1 MNCKQMVKRHKQKQ
15 QLCNRVVTTLAL
27 VSTLAISTLSITGC
41 DYMEG
46 LTKAVE
52 EPPEISQPHLKVVK
66 VADDFKAVQQAS
78 IYVPIYSAIYYE
90 DRRRTIDLAATL
102 SVRNTDMKNS
112 IILRSV
118 DYYSTDGKLVK
129 KYLTAPVELGAMST
143 ADFIVARTD
152 ASGGAG
158 ANFIVD
164 WLASKKVSTP
174 IAEAVMVSTGSSQSI
189 SFVSRGETVV
199 QPVVQPLVQPLIQS
213 VIQTEQAIKD

>member
-1 MNCKQMVKRHKQKQ
+1 MQMHRRLPTQRTYLGRSLGIVA
-15 QLCNRVVTTLAL
+15 LA
-27 VSTLAISTLSITGC
+27 STVFAISGC
-41 DYMEG
+41 DYIEG
-46 LTKAVE
+46 LTKPAE
-52 EPPEISQPHLKVVK
+52 EAPEVSQPHLKVVK
-66 VADDFKAVQQAS
+66 IADDFKAVQQAS

-90 DRRRTIDLAATL
+90 DRRRTLELAATL

-129 KYLTAPVELGAMST
+129 KYLTSPVELGPMST

-152 ASGGAG
+152 VSGGAG

-164 WLASKKVSTP
+164 WLASKAVSAP

-189 SFVSRGETVV
+189 SFVSRGETVT
-199 QPVVQPLVQPLIQS
+199 QP
-213 VIQTEQAIKD
+213 

>member
-1 MNCKQMVKRHKQKQ
+1 MICKQMVQRISQKQ
-15 QLCNRVVTTLAL
+15 LVCQRVVSTLAVVSL
-27 VSTLAISTLSITGC
+27 ALSTLAISGC

-129 KYLTAPVELGAMST
+129 KYLTAPVELGPMST

-152 ASGGAG
+152 VSGGAG

-189 SFVSRGETVV
+189 SFVSRGETVL
-199 QPVVQPLVQPLIQS
+199 QPAIEP
-213 VIQTEQAIKD
+213 EQAIKGP

>member
-1 MNCKQMVKRHKQKQ
+1 MICGLLNDFIAPVLVEFMQIFNRIFRQQICFGGTLKILVIASMVF
-15 QLCNRVVTTLAL
+15 VTA
-27 VSTLAISTLSITGC
+27 GC
-41 DYMEG
+41 DYIEG
-46 LTKAVE
+46 LTKPAVE
-52 EPPEISQPHLKVVK
+52 EAPEVSQPHLKVVK
-66 VADDFKAVQQAS
+66 IADDFKAVQQAS

-102 SVRNTDMKNS
+102 SVRNTDLKNS

-129 KYLTAPVELGAMST
+129 KYLTSPVEVGPMST

-152 ASGGAG
+152 VSGGAG

-164 WLASKKVSTP
+164 WLASKAVSAP

-189 SFVSRGETVV
+189 SFVSRGETVK
-199 QPVVQPLVQPLIQS
+199 QP
-213 VIQTEQAIKD
+213 

>member
-1 MNCKQMVKRHKQKQ
+1 MHIFKRMIRQH
-15 QLCNRVVTTLAL
+15 NSFGTARSVGVLA
-27 VSTLAISTLSITGC
+27 SMIFAITGC
-41 DYMEG
+41 DYIEG
-46 LTKAVE
+46 LTKPAAE
-52 EPPEISQPHLKVVK
+52 EAPEVSQPHLKVVK
-66 VADDFKAVQQAS
+66 IADDFKAVHKAT

-129 KYLTAPVELGAMST
+129 KYLTAPVELGPMST

-152 ASGGAG
+152 VSGGAG
-158 ANFIVD
+158 ANFMVD
-164 WLASKKVSTP
+164 WLANKAVSAP

-189 SFVSRGETVV
+189 SFVSRGETIA
-199 QPVVQPLVQPLIQS
+199 QQQ
-213 VIQTEQAIKD
+213 

>member
-1 MNCKQMVKRHKQKQ
+1 MVKQRKIKPQVSNSGI
-15 QLCNRVVTTLAL
+15 LLAAIAIA
-27 VSTLAISTLSITGC
+27 STVLSISGC

-52 EPPEISQPHLKVVK
+52 EAPEVSQPHLKIVK
-66 VADDFKAVQQAS
+66 IADDFKAVQQAR

-118 DYYSTDGKLVK
+118 DYYSTDGKMVK
-129 KYLTAPVELGAMST
+129 NYLTAPVELGPMST

-152 ASGGAG
+152 VSGGAG

-164 WLASKKVSTP
+164 WLASTAVSLP

-189 SFVSRGETVV
+189 SFVSRGETVK
-199 QPVVQPLVQPLIQS
+199 QP
-213 VIQTEQAIKD
+213 

>member
-1 MNCKQMVKRHKQKQ
+1 MHIFKRMIRQ
-15 QLCNRVVTTLAL
+15 QNSFGTALSLGVLA
-27 VSTLAISTLSITGC
+27 SIVFAVTGC
-41 DYMEG
+41 DYIEG
-46 LTKAVE
+46 LTKPAAE
-52 EPPEISQPHLKVVK
+52 EAPEVSQPHLKVVK
-66 VADDFKAVQQAS
+66 IADDFKAVQQAT

-129 KYLTAPVELGAMST
+129 KYLTAPVELGPMST

-152 ASGGAG
+152 VSGGAG
-158 ANFIVD
+158 ANFMVD
-164 WLASKKVSTP
+164 WLANKVVSAP

-189 SFVSRGETVV
+189 SFVSRGETIA
-199 QPVVQPLVQPLIQS
+199 QPQ
-213 VIQTEQAIKD
+213 